1 LEIASMARFEIVAE
15 EGLKMV
21 RCTIAGETVRAES
34 GALHYMRGKIEM
46 VSSAPSVGG
55 FFKSVMTG
63 ENIFRPTYT
72 GTGEIFFGP
81 PIFGEYEILNL
92 AGEEWILEQ
101 GSYVASDAGIELS
114 AFRNKAVTAL
124 VGGEGWFQ
132 TSVKGTG
139 QVVIQA
145 PGKIERIE
153 LAGDRLS
160 VDGKFAIARSAGLQY
175 EVQRAARSILGSL
188 TSGEGVL
195 SIFEGT
201 GTVLIAPVPN
211 LYQNLVS
218 MIEGKLPKGK

>member
-1 LEIASMARFEIVAE
+1 MARFEVVAQ

-21 RCTIAGETVRAES
+21 RCVIDRETVRAES
-34 GALHYMRGKIEM
+34 GALHYMRGRIEM
-46 VSSAPSVGG
+46 TSAAPSVGG
-55 FFKSVMTG
+55 FLKSVVTR

-92 AGEEWILEQ
+92 SGDEWIVEQ
-101 GSYVASDAGIELS
+101 RSYVASDAAIEVS
-114 AFRNKAVTAL
+114 AWRNKAVSAL
-124 VGGEGWFQ
+124 LGGEGWFQ

-145 PGKIERIE
+145 PGKVQRVD
-153 LAGDRLS
+153 LVNDKLS
-160 VDGKFAIARSAGLQY
+160 VDGRFALARTAGLKF
-175 EVQRAARSILGSL
+175 EVQKAARSILGSI
-188 TSGEGVL
+188 TSGEGLL

-211 LYQNLVS
+211 VYQNLVS
-218 MIEGKLPKGK
+218 LIEGLMPKAK